1 MTAQMIGQL
10 IQEFRQLQIEVNEL
24 KAARQPVQV
33 VDVEAGADR
42 YKLYYSDG
50 CEQ

>member
-10 IQEFRQLQIEVNEL
+10 IQEFRQLQIEVKEL

-33 VDVEAGADR
+33 VDEDEGSVR
-42 YKLYYSDG
+42 Y
-50 CEQ
+50 